1 MSTRSR
7 TVQGVVVRIARDP
20 SLVRMVRL
28 VAASVARRAERD
40 EDFVEE
46 VRLAVGEAC
55 ALLLGDEIDPDSEPV
70 TVEIKVDGTLTV
82 EVTSTGRVAVTDPPD
97 SDIDG
102 AQPWALLRGLVEGFA
117 VSQDAGR
124 TVVRMSWPAA

>member
-7 TVQGVVVRIARDP
+7 TAQGVVVRIARDP

-28 VAASVARRAERD
+28 VAASVARRADRD

-55 ALLLGDEIDPDSEPV
+55 ALLLGDHPDLHSDPV
-70 TVEIKVDGTLTV
+70 TVEIRVDGALEV
-82 EVTSTGRVAVTDPPD
+82 EVSSSGRIPVTDPPD

-102 AQPWALLRGLVEGFA
+102 TQPWALLRGLVDGFA
-117 VSQDAGR
+117 VSQDEGR
-124 TVVRMSWPAA
+124 TVVRMSWPSA